1 MKHLIEFSVNR
12 AITIFMSVLIV
23 IVFGIVSITN
33 LTTDLFPS
41 VNIPYAVV
49 FTTYPG
55 ASPFEVEEIVTNP
68 LEDALATTT
77 NVKSLDSIS
86 SENYSIIILEF
97 NESANMDSAVIEM
110 RENLS
115 FVSSEFPDMVS
126 EPRIIKLNPNMMP
139 IMQVSITNEGTNQ
152 EELTKIVKDEVL
164 PLIERIPGVASVDV
178 SGAYESDIQVLLDDN
193 AINDI
198 NSQLTDM
205 YSSFGLPSDQQI
217 FVDKELISNILKA
230 QNFEFPIGYAEL
242 DGINYLVRVG
252 DEFHDLEEIQN
263 LKIFNFPGIEG
274 LVDPIIFTLDDI
286 ANVTFVDAN
295 EKEYSKVNGEDAIT
309 FYIQKSSEFATTDV
323 THEIEQVLSQLANEK
338 DGLHF
343 TILFNQGDYIDQS
356 IGNVT
361 TNLIYGAILAVL
373 VLFLFLKSFRAT
385 GIVALAI
392 PISLMF
398 AIVMIYFSGIT
409 LNIVSMGGL
418 ALGIGML
425 VDNSIVVIE
434 NIYRLRSEGAS
445 KKEAALEGAKQVSGA
460 ITASTITTISV
471 FVPVMFI
478 EGFIKEIFLQ
488 MALTII
494 FSLTASLV
502 ISLTLVPAISAKVMD
517 KRKNKED
524 EDSKAKI
531 IYQDILMFAM
541 RYKTIVLLFVL
552 GLFGLSLF
560 LAKDKG
566 FIYFPE
572 SDEGEISISVIN
584 PVDNP
589 LSYEDFI
596 STIDALSFD
605 LKEMEDVET
614 VGASLGS
621 MQGLFF
627 GLSSADNATVNVL
640 LTADRTVTTREK
652 EIEIENLL
660 NSKYQTIEFDI
671 TGSQQQTDVLTG
683 SGMQIEIRGY
693 DLDILKTTA
702 LDIASIVED
711 VPGVDTV
718 DNGLGRPAD
727 EIKITVNKDKASQ
740 YGLTTAQVM
749 QKVGEILYDKQ
760 VTTSIVIG
768 SEIYDLYVVEP
779 LDLVSQNFTLLDYE
793 NLIIGQNFL
802 NPIEIIKLKDIATV
816 EYKEGFQS
824 ISHTNGVRTVTIDI
838 SYTPDTNI
846 TKTAADIENTVNAYN
861 LPDGYDINFQGEN
874 EEVMKAMNTLLL
886 AVALGILLIYM
897 VMASQ
902 FQSLTYPFIIMF
914 TIPLA
919 FTGGFFMLY
928 FAQMPISVV
937 SAVGLI
943 VLTGI
948 VVNNGIVLVDYI
960 NQLRQQNMELIEA
973 IVTAGKTRLRP
984 IIMTA
989 LTTILAL
996 TTMAIGLGQGSE
1008 ILQPMAVT
1016 TIGGLLYATVLTL
1029 IVVPIMYYLTTKHA
1043 KWILSSAV
1051 IILVITSTIIM
1062 MLLYHYW
1069 WIIDISIILVLATL
1083 YFAIKTKEVQH
1094 D

>member
-1 MKHLIEFSVNR
+1 VKHFIEFSVNR
-12 AITIFMSVLIV
+12 AITIFMSAIIV

-33 LTTDLFPS
+33 LTTDLFPN

-55 ASPFEVEEIVTNP
+55 ASPFEVEETITNP

-77 NVKSLDSIS
+77 NVKSLESIS

-115 FVSSEFPDMVS
+115 FVSSDFPDMVS

-139 IMQVSITNEGTNQ
+139 IMQVSITKENTDQ
-152 EELTKIVKDEVL
+152 KDLTEIVKQEVL

-193 AINDI
+193 AITQI
-198 NSQLTDM
+198 NNQLNDM
-205 YSSFGLPSDQQI
+205 YNFFGIAEDDMI
-217 FVDKELISNILKA
+217 FVDKELVSNILQA
-230 QNFEFPIGYAEL
+230 QNFEFPIGYTEVE
-242 DGINYLVRVG
+242 GINYLVRVG
-252 DEFHDLEEIQN
+252 DEFKNLEEIQN
-263 LKIFNFPGIEG
+263 LKIFNFPGISG
-274 LVDPIIFTLDDI
+274 VVDPIVFTLDDI
-286 ANVTFVDAN
+286 ADVSFVDAN

-323 THEIEQVLSQLANEK
+323 THEIQKVLDEAANTKE
-338 DGLHF
+338 GLQF

-361 TNLIYGAILAVL
+361 TNLIYGAILAVV
-373 VLFLFLKSFRAT
+373 VLLLFLKSLRAT
-385 GIVALAI
+385 GIVALSI

-445 KKEAALEGAKQVSGA
+445 KKEAAMEGAKQVSGA

-502 ISLTLVPAISAKVMD
+502 ISLTLVPAISAKVME
-517 KRKNKED
+517 KKK
-524 EDSKAKI
+524 SKADEESRFKI
-531 IYQDILMFAM
+531 IYQDALMLAM
-541 RYKTIVLLFVL
+541 RFKALVLLIVL
-552 GLFGLSLF
+552 GLFGLSIG
-560 LAKDKG
+560 LALNKG

-572 SDEGEISISVIN
+572 SDEGQISISVTN
-584 PVDNP
+584 PIERP
-589 LSYEDFI
+589 LTYQEFVTVLD
-596 STIDALSFD
+596 DLSN
-605 LKEMEDVET
+605 EIAQMEDVET

-627 GLSSADNATVNVL
+627 GMSSVDSATINVL
-640 LTADRTVTTREK
+640 LKDDRSITTK
-652 EIEIENLL
+652 EAESEIAILLIE
-660 NSKYQTIEFDI
+660 QFTTIEFDI

-683 SGMQIEIRGY
+683 SGMQIEVRGY
-693 DLDILKTTA
+693 DLDILKEEA
-702 LDIASIVED
+702 VQIASLIENVDGVE
-711 VPGVDTV
+711 TV
-718 DNGLGRPAD
+718 DNGLGRPSD
-727 EIKITVNKDKASQ
+727 EIKITVDKDKASR

-749 QKVGEILYDKQ
+749 QKVSEIIRD
-760 VTTSIVIG
+760 VAATTSIVIG
-768 SEIYDLYVVEP
+768 SDIYDLYVVEQA
-779 LDLVSQNFTLLDYE
+779 DLVELNYTLSDYE

-802 NPIEIIKLKDIATV
+802 NPIELVKLKDVATV
-816 EYKEGFQS
+816 EFIEGFQS
-824 ISHTNGVRTVTIDI
+824 ISHNNGVRSVTIDVQ
-838 SYTPDTNI
+838 YEADANI
-846 TKTAADIENTVNAYN
+846 TKTANNIENILQTYAM
-861 LPDGYDINFQGEN
+861 PDGYDYLVHGEN
-874 EEVMKAMNTLLL
+874 EEVMNAMRTLLL
-886 AVALGILLIYM
+886 AVALGVLLIYM

-919 FTGGFFMLY
+919 FTGGFFMLWL
-928 FAQMPISVV
+928 AGMPVSVV
-937 SAVGLI
+937 SAIGLI

-960 NQLRQQNMELIEA
+960 NQLREQKMDLIAA
-973 IVTAGKTRLRP
+973 IAEAGKTRLRP

-996 TTMAIGLGQGSE
+996 TTMAIGLGKGSE

-1029 IVVPIMYYLTTKHA
+1029 IVVPIMYYLTTKYS
-1043 KWILSSAV
+1043 KWILTGL
-1051 IILVITSTIIM
+1051 IITLIIASTIATT
-1062 MLLYHYW
+1062 LLFGYW
-1069 WIIDISIILVLATL
+1069 WLILIGFLLLTFTLYISI
-1083 YFAIKTKEVQH
+1083 KSSEV
-1094 D
+1094 